1 MTAEHAAAERTV
13 EWTEGRWTTTPTA
26 VVESTDGLLVT
37 ATEGSDAWRVTSYGF
52 VHDTEHALVTTL
64 DEGRAVEVTFSAEFS
79 GEFDQAGVFVR
90 AAEDVWI
97 KAGVEY
103 ADGALGVGAVVTNGV
118 SDWSIGPV
126 PEWAGR
132 PITVRASR
140 SGDAVTIRARAGDE
154 PFRLLRVAP
163 FPEAAAVEAGPFCC
177 APTRSGLE
185 VLFRSW
191 VETGADASLH

>member
-1 MTAEHAAAERTV
+1 MPAENDAAQRTV
-13 EWTEGRWTTTPTA
+13 EWTEGRWTTAPTA
-26 VVESTDGLLVT
+26 VVESADGLLVT

-52 VHDTEHALVTTL
+52 VHDTEHALVAPL
-64 DEGRAVEVTFSAEFS
+64 GQGRAVEVEFSADFS

-90 AAEDVWI
+90 AADDVWI
-97 KAGVEY
+97 KAGVEF

-163 FPEAAAVEAGPFCC
+163 FPEDAAVEAGPFCC
-177 APTRSGLE
+177 APTRAGLE
-185 VLFRSW
+185 VLFLSW
-191 VETGADASLH
+191 TETSADASLH